1 MAFEFYLPDIG
12 EGLEDAEIVEWF
24 VTPGDTV
31 ERDQALLEVLTD
43 KASSELPSPVAG
55 KVLRLNGEE
64 GQRIKVGD
72 LLIEIEEAKPAVVS
86 DTPSDVNTTESDIS
100 GNENS
105 DSKEHENNYN
115 VAVSPKVKASP
126 ATRKLARELSVD
138 LSDVKGTGPSGRITN
153 EDVRSASGRT
163 IANEATSD
171 SSLAVEKSVATV
183 PNAKLGYMEP
193 GEHSIKG
200 VRGVIAKN
208 MTASWSEIPHIHSI
222 DEADASLLI
231 DFRTRLRNVNRKGAS
246 SITPLSIVAAATVRT
261 LKNFPIMNGHI
272 VGNPAESIV
281 IPSFVNL
288 GIAVASPS
296 GLLVPVIK
304 NADSMDIF
312 EIAETIS
319 ELVELARNQK
329 ISANQMQGATFI
341 ITNYGSLGGR
351 WALPIISTGQ
361 AGILGIGKIEERP
374 LVVEGEVLARPTL
387 PIVLGADHR
396 LIDGDVAEAFKN
408 SIMNDILEPLNL
420 LVEE

>member
-171 SSLAVEKSVATV
+171 SSLAVEKSFVTV

-193 GEHSIKG
+193 GEHRIKG
-200 VRGVIAKN
+200 VRGVVAKN
-208 MTASWSEIPHIHSI
+208 MTASWREIPHIHSL
-222 DEADASLLI
+222 DETDASLLI

-246 SITPLSIVAAATVRT
+246 SITPLSIIAAATVRA
-261 LKNFPIMNGHI
+261 LKNFPMMNGHI

>member
-24 VTPGDTV
+24 VRPGDTV

-72 LLIEIEEAKPAVVS
+72 LLIEIEEAIPAVVS

-138 LSDVKGTGPSGRITN
+138 LSDVNGTGPSGRITN

-171 SSLAVEKSVATV
+171 SSLAVEKSVVTV
-183 PNAKLGYMEP
+183 TNAKLGYMQS

-200 VRGVIAKN
+200 VRGVVAKN
-208 MTASWSEIPHIHSI
+208 MTASWNEIPHIHSL
-222 DEADASLLI
+222 DETDASLLI

-246 SITPLSIVAAATVRT
+246 SITPLSIIAAATVRA
-261 LKNFPIMNGHI
+261 LKNFPMMNGHI

-329 ISANQMQGATFI
+329 ISANQMQGATFT

-351 WALPIISTGQ
+351 WAVPIISTGQ
-361 AGILGIGKIEERP
+361 AGILGIGNIVVRP

>member
-24 VTPGDTV
+24 VRPGDTV

-72 LLIEIEEAKPAVVS
+72 ILIEIEEATPAVVS

-138 LSDVKGTGPSGRITN
+138 LSDVNGTGPSGRITN
-153 EDVRSASGRT
+153 EDVRSVSGRT

-171 SSLAVEKSVATV
+171 SSLAVEKSVVTV
-183 PNAKLGYMEP
+183 PNAKLGYMQP

-200 VRGVIAKN
+200 VRGVVAKN
-208 MTASWSEIPHIHSI
+208 MTASWNEIPHIHSL
-222 DEADASLLI
+222 DETDASLLI

-246 SITPLSIVAAATVRT
+246 SITPLSIIAAATVRA
-261 LKNFPIMNGHI
+261 LKNFPMMNGHI

-319 ELVELARNQK
+319 ELVELAL
-329 ISANQMQGATFI
+329 
-341 ITNYGSLGGR
+341 SL
-351 WALPIISTGQ
+351 IHI
-361 AGILGIGKIEERP
+361 
-374 LVVEGEVLARPTL
+374 
-387 PIVLGADHR
+387 
-396 LIDGDVAEAFKN
+396 
-408 SIMNDILEPLNL
+408 
-420 LVEE
+420 